1 MEVKT
6 YRAKTMQE
14 AIRLIRNEL
23 GPEAAV
29 LHTREVPSGL
39 FPWLTGST
47 ELEVTASNEVPV
59 PSRVNIDAWRKKGLT
74 ETHQTKRESNAAE
87 ANHAAMPVNRLR
99 LVLGETEADTLGAN
113 DSEPVEK
120 AVPRKLR
127 PRAKHEAQSPIAP
140 FKQDPLSH
148 GDEDPIGHLL
158 SKSPGAS
165 VSAGFAPLFASLMA
179 NEVDEPLARKLIQLL
194 DEPTLDRQ
202 PVNLARLRGELI
214 GAMSDQLN
222 IQGPIQL
229 TPGRCRVAAMVGPT
243 GVGKTTTIAKIA
255 ANMRLRDNRRVGLL
269 TVDTYR
275 IAAVEQ
281 LRTYAEIIDLP
292 MEVVSSPREM
302 RAAIQR
308 MRGLD
313 CVLIDTAGRSPRE
326 EIQLHELRAML
337 SEASADEVH
346 LVLSCTSGTE
356 YLQRVLP
363 RYECVHPTALIL
375 SKLDEAEGLASLYP
389 FLAQQKLGL
398 SYLTTGQSVPG
409 DIQVADPLSL
419 AKTMI
424 TRT

>member
-29 LHTREVPSGL
+29 LHTREVPAGL

-59 PSRVNIDAWRKKGLT
+59 PSRVNIDAWRNKKGSL
-74 ETHQTKRESNAAE
+74 EARPTKREEVRSE
-87 ANHAAMPVNRLR
+87 EKKPSLPVNRLR
-99 LVLGETEADTLGAN
+99 LALGEANLDAFDSHDPAVADEARPAK
-113 DSEPVEK
+113 V
-120 AVPRKLR
+120 R
-127 PRAKHEAQSPIAP
+127 PRAK
-140 FKQDPLSH
+140 QDASDA
-148 GDEDPIGHLL
+148 DEDPIGNLL
-158 SKSPGAS
+158 SQSHGVS
-165 VSAGFAPLFASLMA
+165 VSAGFAPLFASLLA
-179 NEVDEPLARKLIQLL
+179 NQVSEPIARKLIQLL
-194 DEPTLDRQ
+194 DETTLDRQ

-214 GAMSDQLN
+214 GAMSDQLHV
-222 IQGPIQL
+222 QGPIQL
-229 TPGRCRVAAMVGPT
+229 TPGRCRVVAMVGPT

-302 RAAIQR
+302 RAAIQK

-346 LVLSCTSGTE
+346 LVMSCTSGVE

-363 RYECVHPTALIL
+363 RYECVHPTALVL

-389 FLAQQKLGL
+389 FLAEQKLGL

-409 DIQVADPLSL
+409 DIQAADPLSL